1 MTTSSATEVSTPFV
15 DINITNNDDNI
26 LTTDTE
32 HIIDPKLTASDL
44 VMAEIRS
51 AVKTTQDYDTKIK
64 TAKTSA
70 KKAYFHKKMV
80 ANNQYVMK
88 LLMVLERYKQVSSA
102 ADQMAIDVAQ
112 EELIIPTID
121 SVATQQEV

>member
-1 MTTSSATEVSTPFV
+1 MTTSSATEVSTPLV
-15 DINITNNDDNI
+15 DINNDDSI

-32 HIIDPKLTASDL
+32 PMAAPKLTASDL
-44 VMAEIRS
+44 VMIEIRS
-51 AVKTTQDYDTKIK
+51 AVKTTQDYDAKIK
-64 TAKTSA
+64 AAKTSV

-112 EELIIPTID
+112 EEIITSAID
-121 SVATQQEV
+121 SVANQQEV